1 MAEENQP
8 PFPHDSGYKF
18 LFSSKRA
25 FLQLLQSFVKTGWAQ
40 AVDEASLVRVDKSFI
55 LPDFKNKEA
64 DLVYQASLKDQE
76 VIFYLLLELQ
86 STVDYFIPYRLLL
99 YMTEIWRDVCK
110 NTPPRDMKR
119 KGFRLPAI
127 VPLVLYNGSREWTAP
142 LSFRETVAA
151 HHLFADQVP
160 DFSYIL
166 INLQRY
172 REEELLEL
180 SNLIG
185 SVFFLDRGRDIREH
199 LTNLKRLVVVL
210 EKLPP
215 EEFELFFTWARNILL
230 RKVPAEKREEM
241 VQTLKTARPEEVR
254 EVISNFERNLEK
266 AFAEAEERGLKQ
278 GIAQGIEQGIEK
290 GIAQGIEKGIEKG
303 IAQGIEKGI
312 EQGIEKVAR
321 QMLAKGLD
329 IDTVAE
335 CTGLARERIARL
347 KQ

>member
-1 MAEENQP
+1 M
-8 PFPHDSGYKF
+8 
-18 LFSSKRA
+18 
-25 FLQLLQSFVKTGWAQ
+25 
-40 AVDEASLVRVDKSFI
+40 
-55 LPDFKNKEA
+55 
-64 DLVYQASLKDQE
+64 
-76 VIFYLLLELQ
+76 
-86 STVDYFIPYRLLL
+86 
-99 YMTEIWRDVCK
+99 
-110 NTPPRDMKR
+110 
-119 KGFRLPAI
+119 
-127 VPLVLYNGSREWTAP
+127 
-142 LSFRETVAA
+142 
-151 HHLFADQVP
+151 
-160 DFSYIL
+160 
-166 INLQRY
+166 
-172 REEELLEL
+172 
-180 SNLIG
+180 
-185 SVFFLDRGRDIREH
+185 
-199 LTNLKRLVVVL
+199 VL